1 MRSSLTGL
9 RNTLLIARRQLGAIR
24 QDGYVVFL
32 LGLVVALGL
41 VAALGARH
49 HAANETEQRDRYQ
62 AMVDRQ
68 WLEQPERHPHRVIH
82 YGFLVFREQA
92 PLEFVDPGVSDYAG
106 TSLYME
112 GHRQNTANFG
122 EARHATGMSRFGR
135 LTPAS
140 VLALLLPLLVVVAG
154 FAAVSAEREGG
165 TLGVLLT
172 QGATP
177 TQILAGKVLAT
188 GTVGALATL
197 PVALA
202 VAVMAG
208 PGLDGPASGTRL
220 GALAA
225 IYAVYLAGWVLV
237 TVLISAVRTS
247 SRSALAQLLALWVV
261 ICVATPRVA
270 ASVAGALYP
279 LPSRAELTA
288 QVEQALNEVGDSH
301 RPDDPFFNS
310 LREEY
315 LERYQVGAVE
325 DLPVNWRGVLSR
337 ESEALTSRVFEDHRQ
352 ELVEGHLRQNG
363 VLAWSGFLSPY
374 LAARDLSMGI
384 AGSGPEATEAFL
396 AQAEEHRYTIIQRLN
411 ELHIHE
417 IRFQN
422 DRAQRL
428 SREHWGEF
436 PVFET
441 EPPPLGGVLANR
453 PVSLAALGL
462 WIGLPLTGLGFA
474 RRRLAL
480 VGTDRSS

>member
-1 MRSSLTGL
+1 MPSSLPGL

-49 HAANETEQRDRYQ
+49 RATNETEQRDRYQ
-62 AMVDRQ
+62 AMVDQQ
-68 WLEQPERHPHRVIH
+68 WLQQPERHPHRVIH

-92 PLEFVDPGVSDYAG
+92 PLEFFDPGVSDYAG
-106 TSLYME
+106 TSLYLE

-122 EARHATGMSRFGR
+122 EARHSTGMSRLGR

-188 GTVGALATL
+188 GAVGALATL

-237 TVLISAVRTS
+237 TVLVSAVRTS

-261 ICVATPRVA
+261 ICVAAPRMA

-352 ELVEGHLRQNG
+352 ELVKGHLRQNG

-374 LAARDLSMGI
+374 LAARDLSMGV

-396 AQAEEHRYTIIQRLN
+396 AQAEAHRYTIIQRLN
-411 ELHIHE
+411 ELHMHE
-417 IRFQN
+417 IRSEN

-462 WIGLPLTGLGFA
+462 WIGLPLTGLGLA

-480 VGTDRSS
+480 IGTDKSS

>member
-1 MRSSLTGL
+1 MRSSLPGL
-9 RNTLLIARRQLGAIR
+9 SNTLLIARRQLGAIR

-32 LGLVVALGL
+32 LGLVIALGV

-68 WLEQPERHPHRVIH
+68 WVEQPERHPHRVIH

-106 TSLYME
+106 TSLYLE

-122 EARHATGMSRFGR
+122 EARHSTGMSRFGR

-177 TQILAGKVLAT
+177 AQILAGKVLAT
-188 GTVGALATL
+188 GAVGALATL
-197 PVALA
+197 PVALV

-208 PGLDGPASGTRL
+208 PGLDGRASALRL

-237 TVLISAVRTS
+237 TVLVSAVRTS

-270 ASVAGALYP
+270 ASVAGALHP

-301 RPDDPFFNS
+301 RPDDPFFRS

-337 ESEALTSRVFEDHRQ
+337 ESEELTSRVFEDHRQ

-396 AQAEEHRYTIIQRLN
+396 AQAEAHRYTIIQRLN
-411 ELHIHE
+411 ELHIRE

-441 EPPPLGGVLANR
+441 EPPPLGGVLGNR

-462 WIGLPLTGLGFA
+462 WIGLPLTGLGLA

-480 VGTDRSS
+480 VGTDRTS

>member
-1 MRSSLTGL
+1 MRNSPAGL
-9 RNTLLIARRQLGAIR
+9 RNTLLIARQQLGAIR
-24 QDGYVVFL
+24 QDGTVVFG
-32 LGLVVALGL
+32 LGLVIALGL

-49 HAANETEQRDRYQ
+49 HATGETEQRDRYQ

-68 WLEQPERHPHRVIH
+68 WVDQPERHPHRVIH
-82 YGFLVFREQA
+82 YGFLVFREAAQ
-92 PLEFVDPGVSDYAG
+92 LEFFDRGVSDYAG
-106 TSLYME
+106 TSLYLE

-177 TQILAGKVLAT
+177 SQILAGKVLAT
-188 GTVGALATL
+188 GAVGALATL

-208 PGLDGPASGTRL
+208 PGLDGPASAVRL
-220 GALAA
+220 GSLAA

-237 TVLISAVRTS
+237 TVLVSAVRTS

-261 ICVATPRVA
+261 ICVATPRMA
-270 ASVAGALYP
+270 ASVAGALHP

-288 QVEQALNEVGDSH
+288 QVEAALNEVGDSH
-301 RPDDPFFNS
+301 RPDDPFFRS

-315 LERYQVGAVE
+315 LERYQVAAVE

-352 ELVEGHLRQNG
+352 ELVEGHLRQNR
-363 VLAWSGFLSPY
+363 VLAWSGLLSPY
-374 LAARDLSMGI
+374 LAARDLSMGV
-384 AGSGPEATEAFL
+384 AGSGPEAMEAFL
-396 AQAEEHRYTIIQRLN
+396 AHAEAHRYTIIQRLN
-411 ELHIHE
+411 ELHVHE
-417 IRFQN
+417 IRNEN

-428 SREHWGEF
+428 SREHWGQF

-441 EPPPLGGVLANR
+441 EPPPLGGVLADR

-462 WIGLPLTGLGFA
+462 WIGLPLTGLGLA

-480 VGTDRSS
+480 IGAGRSS

>member
-1 MRSSLTGL
+1 MRNSLTGL

-24 QDGYVVFL
+24 QDGTVLFL
-32 LGLVVALGL
+32 LGLVIAVGL
-41 VAALGARH
+41 VALLGARQ
-49 HAANETEQRDRYQ
+49 HATNEIEQRDRYQ
-62 AMVDRQ
+62 AMVDQQ
-68 WLEQPERHPHRVIH
+68 WLDQPERHPHRVIH

-92 PLEFVDPGVSDYAG
+92 PLEFFDPGVSDYAG
-106 TSLYME
+106 TSLYLE

-122 EARHATGMSRFGR
+122 EARHATGLSRFGR

-177 TQILAGKVLAT
+177 AQILAGKVLAT
-188 GTVGALATL
+188 GAVGALATL

-202 VAVMAG
+202 VAVMSG
-208 PGLDGPASGTRL
+208 PGLDSPASATRL
-220 GALAA
+220 GALAV
-225 IYAVYLAGWVLV
+225 IYGIYLLGWVLV
-237 TVLISAVRTS
+237 TVLISAVGTS
-247 SRSALAQLLALWVV
+247 SRSALAQLLAVWVV
-261 ICVATPRVA
+261 ICVAAPRMA
-270 ASVAGALYP
+270 ASVAGALHP

-301 RPDDPFFNS
+301 RPDDPFFRS

-315 LERYQVGAVE
+315 LERYQVAAVE

-337 ESEALTSRVFEDHRQ
+337 ESEALTSKVFEDHRQ
-352 ELVEGHLRQNG
+352 ELVRGHLRQNG
-363 VLAWSGFLSPY
+363 VIAWAGFLSPY

-384 AGSGPEATEAFL
+384 AGSGPEAMEAFL
-396 AQAEEHRYTIIQRLN
+396 AQAEAHRYTIIQRLN
-411 ELHIHE
+411 ELHIRE
-417 IRFQN
+417 IRNQD

-436 PVFET
+436 PVFGT
-441 EPPPLGGVLANR
+441 EPPPLGGVLIDR

-462 WIGLPLTGLGFA
+462 WILLPVTGLGLV

-480 VGTDRSS
+480 IGSDRSS

>member
-1 MRSSLTGL
+1 MRDLPPGL
-9 RNTLLIARRQLGAIR
+9 RNTLLIARQQLGAIR
-24 QDGYVVFL
+24 QDGYAVFL

-41 VAALGARH
+41 VAVMGARH
-49 HAANETEQRDRYQ
+49 HATGETEQRDRYQ

-68 WLEQPERHPHRVIH
+68 WLDQPERHPHRVIH

-106 TSLYME
+106 TSIFLE

-122 EARHATGMSRFGR
+122 EARHSTGMSRFGR

-177 TQILAGKVLAT
+177 AQILAGKILAT
-188 GTVGALATL
+188 GAVGALATL

-202 VAVMAG
+202 VGVMAG
-208 PGLDGPASGTRL
+208 PGLDSPASLTRL
-220 GALAA
+220 GALAG
-225 IYAVYLAGWVLV
+225 IYGIYLAGWVLV
-237 TVLISAVRTS
+237 TVLVSAVRTS

-270 ASVAGALYP
+270 ASVAGALHP

-301 RPDDPFFNS
+301 RPDDPFFNA

-315 LERYQVGAVE
+315 LERYEVGAVE

-352 ELVEGHLRQNG
+352 ELVQGHLRQNG
-363 VLAWSGFLSPY
+363 VMAWSGFLSPY

-384 AGSGPEATEAFL
+384 AGSGPEAMEAFL
-396 AQAEEHRYTIIQRLN
+396 AQAEAHRYTIIQRLN
-411 ELHIHE
+411 ELHIRE
-417 IRFQN
+417 IRNEN

-428 SREHWGEF
+428 SRDNWGQF
-436 PVFET
+436 PVFAT
-441 EPPPLGGVLANR
+441 EPPPLGGALADR

-462 WIGLPLTGLGFA
+462 WIGLPLTGLGLA

-480 VGTDRSS
+480 VGTGRAS